1 MILRLLPG
9 EFFLLV
15 SQLLDLIYKAVELIV
30 VVYVL
35 HYFIPQFFELF
46 FDIDKFSLVT
56 ALNSSSTF
64 ASMAVLK

>member
-30 VVYVL
+30 VV
-35 HYFIPQFFELF
+35 
-46 FDIDKFSLVT
+46 
-56 ALNSSSTF
+56 
-64 ASMAVLK
+64 